1 MARRTLPPW
10 SCFICL
16 LTERSRASVVAIQHT
31 YWIATTDARERSVKR
46 QMKQLHGGSVRLAI
60 EDQVRLTGHC
70 RNTEER
76 LAILEP
82 YLEERLAERFTPAGT
97 HVAGAS
103 L

>member
-1 MARRTLPPW
+1 
-10 SCFICL
+10 
-16 LTERSRASVVAIQHT
+16 
-31 YWIATTDARERSVKR
+31 
-46 QMKQLHGGSVRLAI
+46 MKQLHGGSVRDAI
-60 EDQVRLTGHC
+60 EDLVRLTGHC

-82 YLEERLAERFTPAGT
+82 YLEERLGERFTPAGT